1 MTATAPSERHRA
13 DCAFTL
19 ARCRE
24 HTYAPRH
31 LRLTRLP
38 YRHLRAAAR
47 VALDFPE
54 PESWLDVG
62 TGYARF
68 PDVAKE
74 LFPYTAFDGLDLTHR
89 VLDARVAERVEEA
102 HVGHL
107 TDPRITA
114 RLRSRYDIVSMFR
127 HLEHAQDPRR
137 ELRAAL
143 AVLRPGG
150 HLLLELPNPRGVFA
164 LLLGRWWIPHSRPGH
179 LHLLPLQT
187 LREELQALGCTV
199 LSADR
204 RGTHIP
210 YDFAAFTSRVLTH
223 LLPASLS
230 RASAPLVGVAWA
242 LDHLLAPVVRRTRL
256 SNTYRVI
263 ARKEPTTQPTAP
275 PATLPIVRPT
285 PPPSAA

>member
-24 HTYAPRH
+24 LRFVPRH

-38 YRHLRAAAR
+38 YRRLRAAAR
-47 VALDFPE
+47 AALPFPE

-62 TGYARF
+62 TGFARF
-68 PDVAKE
+68 PEAAKE

-114 RLRSRYDIVSMFR
+114 RLRARYDVVSMFR
-127 HLEHAQDPRR
+127 HLEHAPDPRA

-143 AVLRPGG
+143 TVLRPGG

-164 LLLGRWWIPHSRPGH
+164 VLLGRLWIPHSRPGH
-179 LHLLPLQT
+179 LHLMPVDT
-187 LREELQALGCTV
+187 LREELESQGCTV
-199 LSADR
+199 VSTDHRAP
-204 RGTHIP
+204 HIP
-210 YDFAAFTSRVLTH
+210 YDIAATTSLALTR
-223 LLPASLS
+223 LLPPLLS
-230 RASAPLVGVAWA
+230 RANAPLVAVAWA
-242 LDHLLAPVVRRTRL
+242 LDHLLAPALRRTRF
-256 SNTYRVI
+256 SNAYRVI
-263 ARKEPTTQPTAP
+263 ARKEPAP
-275 PATLPIVRPT
+275 PVPGAA
-285 PPPSAA
+285 SAA

>member
-1 MTATAPSERHRA
+1 M
-13 DCAFTL
+13 
-19 ARCRE
+19 
-24 HTYAPRH
+24 
-31 LRLTRLP
+31 
-38 YRHLRAAAR
+38 
-47 VALDFPE
+47 ALDFPE

-114 RLRSRYDIVSMFR
+114 RLRARYDIVSMFR

-179 LHLLPLQT
+179 LHLLPLKT

-223 LLPASLS
+223 LLPAPLS
-230 RASAPLVGVAWA
+230 RVSAPLVGVAWA

-263 ARKEPTTQPTAP
+263 ARKEPTAQPTAP